1 MNQKTFDL
9 VIIGAGSVG
18 VPAALYARRAGLSVL
33 VLDRL
38 ASPGQGENKSAIGGI
53 RATHSDPAKISIC
66 LRSLKIFRE
75 WQSQE
80 GEDIGWRQGGYLFP
94 VYREADEKTL
104 RGLLETQHRQGLDI
118 DWVAPEK
125 VASLVPGIRIE
136 GLRGGTF
143 SPEDGNLSPLMACSS
158 FHAAAVRAG
167 AEFRFRE
174 TVRSIKVEK
183 GRVQAVVTDQGVYP
197 CKHALNAAGSAAPEV
212 GRMVGLDLPVRPD
225 SHEAGITEPVA
236 RLFDP
241 MIVDL
246 RPTPGAKNCYY
257 YQNSIGRI
265 VFCLTPEPI
274 YPGTDRRSHSS
285 FLPIVSRKMADLLPR
300 LAGIRVRRVW
310 RGCYPQTPDGSPITG
325 EAPQA
330 KGCLYAVGMC
340 GQGLMLGPGLAE
352 DLVSLITKGRPVTE
366 EDAWASLRLDRDF
379 GKVEALK

>member
-1 MNQKTFDL
+1 MSAKTYDL
-9 VIIGAGSVG
+9 VVIGAGSVG
-18 VPAALYARRAGLSVL
+18 VPVALYGRRAGLSVL

-75 WQSQE
+75 WQSKE
-80 GEDIGWRQGGYLFP
+80 GSDIGWRQGGYLFP
-94 VYREADEKTL
+94 VYRETDEKTL
-104 RGLLETQHRQGLDI
+104 KGLLEVQRKAGLNI
-118 DWVAPEK
+118 DWASPEK
-125 VASLVPGIRIE
+125 IKSLVPGIKEE
-136 GLRGGTF
+136 GLRGGTS
-143 SPEDGNLSPLMACSS
+143 SPEDGNLSPLMASNS
-158 FHAAAVRAG
+158 FAFAAVRAG

-174 TVRSIKVEK
+174 TVRSIEVSS
-183 GRVQAVVTDQGVYP
+183 GRVQKVVTDQGSYACRFV
-197 CKHALNAAGSAAPEV
+197 LNAAGSAAPEI
-212 GRMVGLDLPVRPD
+212 GRMTGLDLPVHPD

-241 MIVDL
+241 LIVDI

-285 FLPIVSRKMADLLPR
+285 FLPIVSRKMIDLIPR
-300 LAGIRVRRVW
+300 LAGIRIRRVW
-310 RGCYPQTPDGSPITG
+310 RGCYPQTPDGSPIVG
-325 EAPQA
+325 EDPKA
-330 KGCLYAVGMC
+330 KGSIYAVGMC

-352 DLVSLITKGRPVTE
+352 DLVSVMIKGKPVTDE
-366 EDAWASLRLDRDF
+366 AAWKSLRLDRSF
-379 GKVEALK
+379 GKVEAPK